1 MAEMPEWL
9 AIVPLCSLQHV
20 YHPTV
25 QGPIQV
31 FLSFPMVLQLHP
43 DWDTLQHLDFT
54 TSIVVFYWD
63 YSYNITAT
71 SYVTL
76 CELRGPWLRRFY
88 TPICRSQSQDF
99 PEKKPRQNE
108 LRVRSVHLRLAAQAK
123 RPVDSNSSNCGNHRN
138 GSTTFQISARFQSKI
153 LFVLNLLCFFPDAL
167 HKMI

>member
-1 MAEMPEWL
+1 
-9 AIVPLCSLQHV
+9 
-20 YHPTV
+20 
-25 QGPIQV
+25 
-31 FLSFPMVLQLHP
+31 MVLQLHP

-54 TSIVVFYWD
+54 TSIVFFLLGLQLQY
-63 YSYNITAT
+63 YSYCT

-88 TPICRSQSQDF
+88 TPIGPGPSPRIS
-99 PEKKPRQNE
+99 PTKKPRQNE
-108 LRVRSVHLRLAAQAK
+108 LRVRSVHLRLAAQEK

-153 LFVLNLLCFFPDAL
+153 LFVLNLHCFFPDAL